1 MIRKKAIQFKRQ
13 TLKIIKFLTTSVIA
27 TGVDFLL
34 YTVLLFVLTPVSA
47 HFCSA
52 TTGMIINF
60 VLQRK
65 FVFNVT
71 RGLKTSL
78 LLSVLFSI
86 GGIFLGAGIIYIV
99 TQLAFFAEYPLLA
112 KIVAIGVVFFYNYE
126 TKKIAFGDKK
136 I

>member
-1 MIRKKAIQFKRQ
+1 MIRKKATQFKRQ

-34 YTVLLFVLTPVSA
+34 YTVLLFILTPVPA

-60 VLQRK
+60 VLQRQ

-71 RGLKTSL
+71 RGLKASL
-78 LLSVLFSI
+78 LFSVLFSI
-86 GGIFLGAGIIYIV
+86 GGIFLGAGIIYIL
-99 TQLAFFAEYPLLA
+99 TKLTFFTEYPLLA

>member
-1 MIRKKAIQFKRQ
+1 M
-13 TLKIIKFLTTSVIA
+13 KIVKFLTTSVVA

-34 YTVLLFVLTPVSA
+34 YTVLLFVLTPVVA

-71 RGLKTSL
+71 RGLKTSFF
-78 LLSVLFSI
+78 LSLLFSI
-86 GGIFLGAGIIYIV
+86 GGIFLGAGIIYTL
-99 TQLAFFAEYPLLA
+99 TQLVLFVEYPLLA

>member
-1 MIRKKAIQFKRQ
+1 M
-13 TLKIIKFLTTSVIA
+13 TTSVVA

-34 YTVLLFVLTPVSA
+34 YTVLLFVFTPVVA

-78 LLSVLFSI
+78 LLSILFSI
-86 GGIFLGAGIIYIV
+86 GGIFLGAGIIYLL
-99 TQLAFFAEYPLLA
+99 TQLALFAEYPLLA